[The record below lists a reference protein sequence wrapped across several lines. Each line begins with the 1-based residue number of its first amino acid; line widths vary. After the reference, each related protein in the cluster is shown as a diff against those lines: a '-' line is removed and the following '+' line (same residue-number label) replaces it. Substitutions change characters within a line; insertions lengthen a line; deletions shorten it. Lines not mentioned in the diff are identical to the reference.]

1 MVVKYCVLHI
11 YIRQKQNT
19 VNQTVRNIM
28 KIVIFLYSFLK
39 KCTYKLQEQDF
50 PCGPVV
56 ENPSASEEDMGLIF
70 GLGGFYML
78 QGNWTSLC
86 SDNYWSLHA
95 LRAHEPQLLSLH
107 ALEPL
112 LCNKRSLWG
121 VCAPQ
126 LEKASKQQGRPRTV
140 INNKSRKILVD
151 KIWYV

>member
-1 MVVKYCVLHI
+1 MIGITYSTGLKVQTSSSLICYIMVVKYCVLHI

-78 QGNWTSLC
+78 QGN
-86 SDNYWSLHA
+86 
-95 LRAHEPQLLSLH
+95 
-107 ALEPL
+107 
-112 LCNKRSLWG
+112 
-121 VCAPQ
+121 
-126 LEKASKQQGRPRTV
+126 
-140 INNKSRKILVD
+140 
-151 KIWYV
+151 